1 MSNNLGRMRHRLR
14 QMGRGLAGC
23 LMVAVLGAPA
33 GGFAAAPDLTGVWL
47 IVKPPTTLKTVTGAR
62 PPLNPDGK
70 ALYEQHLAAAARG
83 DRTFDGTGR
92 CLPPGLPRLMLV
104 NEPFEILQRDKAVYF
119 VHELNRLP
127 RRAYFGEALP
137 ADADPLY
144 LGFSVAHWDGMT
156 LVIESS
162 GFREGTLLDD
172 SGLPHSE
179 SLQLTERYQLD
190 KDGRTLHARFTI
202 DDPKMFTQPW
212 DAKADYVRRP
222 GYEIPEQVCA
232 DTQRSGG

>member
-1 MSNNLGRMRHRLR
+1 MTRNIASW
-14 QMGRGLAGC
+14 
-23 LMVAVLGAPA
+23 LMVAVLVAPA
-33 GGFAAAPDLTGVWL
+33 LTRASEPDLTGVWL
-47 IVKPPTTLKTVTGAR
+47 IVKPPTTLKTVEGGR
-62 PPLNPDGK
+62 PPLNPSGI
-70 ALYEQHLAAAARG
+70 ALYEQHLAAAAHG
-83 DRTFDGTGR
+83 DRTFDGTGK

-104 NEPFEILQRDKAVYF
+104 NEPFEIMQRDKVVYF
-119 VHELNRLP
+119 LHELNRLP

-137 ADADPLY
+137 ADADPMY
-144 LGFSVAHWDGMT
+144 LGYSVARWDGAT

-162 GFREGTLLDD
+162 GFREGTLLDN

-179 SLQLTERYQLD
+179 SLHLTERYQLD

-202 DDPKMFTQPW
+202 DDPKMFTRPW

-232 DTQRSGG
+232 DTHPPKREK

>member
-1 MSNNLGRMRHRLR
+1 MTRNIASW
-14 QMGRGLAGC
+14 
-23 LMVAVLGAPA
+23 LMVALLVAPA
-33 GGFAAAPDLTGVWL
+33 LTRASEPDLTGVWL
-47 IVKPPTTLKTVTGAR
+47 IVKPPTTLKTVEGAR
-62 PPLNPDGK
+62 PPLNASGTS
-70 ALYEQHLAAAARG
+70 LYEQHLAAAAHG
-83 DRTFDGTGR
+83 DRTFDGTGK

-104 NEPFEILQRDKAVYF
+104 NEPFEIMQRDKAMYF
-119 VHELNRLP
+119 LHELNRLP

-137 ADADPLY
+137 ADADPMY
-144 LGFSVAHWDGMT
+144 LGYSVARWDGAT

-179 SLQLTERYQLD
+179 SLHLTERYQLD

-202 DDPKMFTQPW
+202 DDPKMFTRPW

-232 DTQRSGG
+232 DTHPPNHGE

>member
-1 MSNNLGRMRHRLR
+1 MTRNIAS
-14 QMGRGLAGC
+14 C
-23 LMVAVLGAPA
+23 LMVAVLVAPA
-33 GGFAAAPDLTGVWL
+33 LTRASEPDLTGVWL
-47 IVKPPTTLKTVTGAR
+47 IVKPPTTLKTVEGAR
-62 PPLNPDGK
+62 PPLNPGGT
-70 ALYEQHLAAAARG
+70 ALYEQHLAAAAHG
-83 DRTFDGTGR
+83 DRTFDGTGK

-104 NEPFEILQRDKAVYF
+104 NEPFEIMQRDKVVYF
-119 VHELNRLP
+119 LHELNRLP

-137 ADADPLY
+137 ADADPMY
-144 LGFSVAHWDGMT
+144 LGYSVARWDGAT

-179 SLQLTERYQLD
+179 SLHLTERYQLD

-202 DDPKMFTQPW
+202 DDPKKFTRPW

-232 DTQRSGG
+232 DTHPPSRGE

>member
-1 MSNNLGRMRHRLR
+1 MTRSIATWLMIAA
-14 QMGRGLAGC
+14 LA
-23 LMVAVLGAPA
+23 APA
-33 GGFAAAPDLTGVWL
+33 LTRATEPDLTGVWL
-47 IVKPPTTLKTVTGAR
+47 IVKPPTVLKTVAGTR
-62 PPLNPDGK
+62 PPLNPAGTT
-70 ALYEQHLAAAARG
+70 LYEQHLAAAAHG
-83 DRTFDGTGR
+83 DLTFDGTGK

-104 NEPFEILQRDKAVYF
+104 NEPFEIMQRDKVVYF
-119 VHELNRLP
+119 LHELNRLP

-137 ADADPLY
+137 ADADPMY
-144 LGFSVAHWDGMT
+144 LGYSVARWDGAT

-179 SLQLTERYQLD
+179 SLHLTERYQLG

-202 DDPKMFTQPW
+202 DDPKMFTRPW

-232 DTQRSGG
+232 DTQPPGRRE

>member
-1 MSNNLGRMRHRLR
+1 MTRSI
-14 QMGRGLAGC
+14 ATW
-23 LMVAVLGAPA
+23 LMVAVLAAPA
-33 GGFAAAPDLTGVWL
+33 LTRATEPDLTGVWL
-47 IVKPPTTLKTVTGAR
+47 IVKPPTTLKTVEGAR
-62 PPLNPDGK
+62 PPLNPSGT
-70 ALYEQHLAAAARG
+70 ALYEQRLAAAAHG
-83 DRTFDGTGR
+83 DRTFDGTGK

-104 NEPFEILQRDKAVYF
+104 NEPFEIMQRDKVVYF
-119 VHELNRLP
+119 LHELNRLP
-127 RRAYFGEALP
+127 RRAYLGEALP
-137 ADADPLY
+137 ADADPMY
-144 LGFSVAHWDGMT
+144 LGYSVARWDGAT

-179 SLQLTERYQLD
+179 SLHLTERYQLD

-202 DDPKMFTQPW
+202 DDPKMFTRPW

-232 DTQRSGG
+232 DTHPPSRGE

>member
-1 MSNNLGRMRHRLR
+1 MIRNIASW
-14 QMGRGLAGC
+14 
-23 LMVAVLGAPA
+23 LMIVVLLAPA
-33 GGFAAAPDLTGVWL
+33 LTRASEPDLTGVWL
-47 IVKPPTTLKTVTGAR
+47 IVKPPTTLKTVEGAR
-62 PPLNPDGK
+62 PPLNPSGA
-70 ALYEQHLAAAARG
+70 ALYEQHLAAAAHG
-83 DRTFDGTGR
+83 DRSFDGTGK

-104 NEPFEILQRDKAVYF
+104 NQPFEIMQRDKVVYF
-119 VHELNRLP
+119 LHELNRLP

-137 ADADPLY
+137 ADADPMY
-144 LGFSVAHWDGMT
+144 LGYSVARWDGAT
-156 LVIESS
+156 LVIESA

-179 SLQLTERYQLD
+179 SLHLTERYQLD

-202 DDPKMFTQPW
+202 DDPKLFTRPW

-232 DTQRSGG
+232 DTHPPNHGR

>member
-1 MSNNLGRMRHRLR
+1 MTRNITTW
-14 QMGRGLAGC
+14 
-23 LMVAVLGAPA
+23 LMVAVLAAPA
-33 GGFAAAPDLTGVWL
+33 LVRATEPDLTGVWL
-47 IVKPPTTLKTVTGAR
+47 IVRPPTALTTVTGAR
-62 PPLNPDGK
+62 PPLNGDGK
-70 ALYEQHLAAAARG
+70 ALYEQHLAAAAHG
-83 DRTFDGTGR
+83 DRTFDSTGK

-104 NEPFEILQRDKAVYF
+104 NEPFEIMQRDKAVYF
-119 VHELNRLP
+119 LHELNRLP

-137 ADADPLY
+137 ADADPMY
-144 LGFSVAHWDGMT
+144 LGYSVARWDGAT

-179 SLQLTERYQLD
+179 SLHLTERYQLD

-202 DDPKMFTQPW
+202 DDPKMFTRPW

-222 GYEIPEQVCA
+222 GVEIPEQVCA
-232 DTQRSGG
+232 DTHPPKHGE

>member
-1 MSNNLGRMRHRLR
+1 MTRII
-14 QMGRGLAGC
+14 ATW
-23 LMVAVLGAPA
+23 LMVAVLAAPA
-33 GGFAAAPDLTGVWL
+33 LTRATEPDLTGVWL
-47 IVKPPTTLKTVTGAR
+47 IVKPPTTLKTVAGTR
-62 PPLNPDGK
+62 PPLNAGGK

-83 DRTFDGTGR
+83 DRTFDGTGK

-104 NEPFEILQRDKAVYF
+104 NEPFEIMQRDKVVYF

-137 ADADPLY
+137 ADADPMY
-144 LGFSVAHWDGMT
+144 LGYSVARWDGAT

-179 SLQLTERYQLD
+179 SLHLTERYQLD

-222 GYEIPEQVCA
+222 EYEIPEQVCA
-232 DTQRSGG
+232 DMHPPSRRE